1 MNIRRPHILRAAAVT
16 AACLAALCCNACRK
30 TLTYD
35 YRGIPVRVSFDWE
48 GVGAKPE
55 GMRVIFYPLDREGTP
70 YVDNIAP
77 DGGTVELPSGRYAVV
92 MFNNDSETILI
103 DGEKSFGTIRAYTR
117 TVTTVD
123 PSLANAGSDG
133 GLLDARAETAAGI
146 PVVNRPDKLFGV
158 SIGELSVGGETSRGS
173 EQALRVKPAALVSQY
188 CLCQQ
193 VVGGEFVQR
202 VRGAVAG
209 VPCSIMLGSQR
220 PVAAASYIPGRLRPN
235 RRQRGHGHLYLLRHR
250 RPAGRAETGHDHA
263 RTDATGRIAAGSAD
277 QRHAGRG
284 AGRTVRSDDRSAR
297 TYAGS
302 RPDRHRVHPARR
314 RRRCGCR
321 GRRLGRGDRSAPA
334 GHPRCAG
341 PPYDSGQPH
350 RIPAPHNHPRSTAD
364 RRTYNQKTNQLI
376 NIH

>member
-173 EQALRVKPAALVSQY
+173 EQA
-188 CLCQQ
+188 C
-193 VVGGEFVQR
+193 
-202 VRGAVAG
+202 
-209 VPCSIMLGSQR
+209 
-220 PVAAASYIPGRLRPN
+220 
-235 RRQRGHGHLYLLRHR
+235 
-250 RPAGRAETGHDHA
+250 
-263 RTDATGRIAAGSAD
+263 TDC
-277 QRHAGRG
+277 
-284 AGRTVRSDDRSAR
+284 
-297 TYAGS
+297 
-302 RPDRHRVHPARR
+302 P
-314 RRRCGCR
+314 
-321 GRRLGRGDRSAPA
+321 
-334 GHPRCAG
+334 
-341 PPYDSGQPH
+341 
-350 RIPAPHNHPRSTAD
+350 
-364 RRTYNQKTNQLI
+364 
-376 NIH
+376 

>member
-123 PSLANAGSDG
+123 PSLANVD
-133 GLLDARAETAAGI
+133 R
-146 PVVNRPDKLFGV
+146 
-158 SIGELSVGGETSRGS
+158 
-173 EQALRVKPAALVSQY
+173 
-188 CLCQQ
+188 
-193 VVGGEFVQR
+193 
-202 VRGAVAG
+202 
-209 VPCSIMLGSQR
+209 
-220 PVAAASYIPGRLRPN
+220 AAACSTHAPKRPPGFRW
-235 RRQRGHGHLYLLRHR
+235 
-250 RPAGRAETGHDHA
+250 
-263 RTDATGRIAAGSAD
+263 
-277 QRHAGRG
+277 
-284 AGRTVRSDDRSAR
+284 
-297 TYAGS
+297 
-302 RPDRHRVHPARR
+302 
-314 RRRCGCR
+314 
-321 GRRLGRGDRSAPA
+321 
-334 GHPRCAG
+334 
-341 PPYDSGQPH
+341 
-350 RIPAPHNHPRSTAD
+350 
-364 RRTYNQKTNQLI
+364 
-376 NIH
+376 